1 MPRYSISHLM
11 QLEAESIHV
20 MREVAAEFERPVMLY
35 SVGKDSSV
43 MLHLARKA
51 FYPQKLPF
59 PLMHVDTGYKFEE
72 MYDFRRRMAEEYEA
86 DLIVYRNEEAIA
98 EGANP
103 YDLGTQ
109 RCCGLLKTQ
118 ALLDGLREGR
128 FDAALG
134 GARREE
140 EKSRA
145 KERFF
150 HSGTGSAS
158 GIRRTSGP
166 NCGTCTTAAS
176 ARRNPSGSSPSPTGP
191 NWTSGCTSTGRKSRS
206 YPCISPGSARSWSGE
221 SN

>member
-1 MPRYSISHLM
+1 M
-11 QLEAESIHV
+11 QLEAESIHD

-59 PLMHVDTGYKFEE
+59 PLMHVDTGYKFDE

-150 HSGTGSAS
+150 SF
-158 GIRRTSGP
+158 RDRF
-166 NCGTCTTAAS
+166 CQC
-176 ARRNPSGSSPSPTGP
+176 GSSPFPTGP
-191 NWTSGCTSTGRKSRS
+191 NWTSGCISTGRASRS
-206 YPCISPGSARSWSGE
+206 CPYILPGSARSWYGE